1 MTTISF
7 LDNALRAVL
16 CEPSVSTGDFR
27 YSFDFEHDPLESLPN
42 CPLDRANRVARS
54 GEWAPVFP
62 AQLCLRRHPTD
73 AAQPPPHASGSE
85 LFAECPDRESP
96 LDSKLSQRSSTHRDI
111 SVCRVHLPLLQSH
124 ESIRP
129 LLEGSHR
136 ARPGSPPWYPLPGEA
151 SAPPASPAELPMRIA

>member
-85 LFAECPDRESP
+85 LFAECPDREPP

-111 SVCRVHLPLLQSH
+111 SVCRVHLPFPRSH
-124 ESIRP
+124 ESMRLRRRSLHARSDSILWF
-129 LLEGSHR
+129 LL
-136 ARPGSPPWYPLPGEA
+136 PDEA
-151 SAPPASPAELPMRIA
+151 SAPPASPVELPRRTA